1 MTASDWR
8 EAIDEFDS
16 IDDAAAGAGEAGDR
30 GAMLLN

>member
-16 IDDAAAGAGEAGDR
+16 IDDAAAGDGVAPPWPARTG
-30 GAMLLN
+30 